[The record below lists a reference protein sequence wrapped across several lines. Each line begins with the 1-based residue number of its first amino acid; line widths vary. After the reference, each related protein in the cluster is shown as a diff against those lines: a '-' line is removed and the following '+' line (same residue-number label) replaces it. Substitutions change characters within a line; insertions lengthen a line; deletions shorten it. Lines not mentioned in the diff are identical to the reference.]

1 MNGSEFSPSPLR
13 YVTTYLHQV
22 RIPVW
27 TVTGEMRARYETADH
42 YIGELIQKCRE
53 YIRRL
58 EDLEVLDETG
68 EAYEPAEMPYP
79 FPQSFSIYQ
88 HRNQKATAKH
98 QK

>member
-1 MNGSEFSPSPLR
+1 
-13 YVTTYLHQV
+13 
-22 RIPVW
+22 
-27 TVTGEMRARYETADH
+27 MRARYETADH

-79 FPQSFSIYQ
+79 FPQSFSICQ
-88 HRNQKATAKH
+88 HGNQKATAKH

>member
-1 MNGSEFSPSPLR
+1 MEMNSAPSPLR

-27 TVTGEMRARYETADH
+27 MVTGEMREEYETADH

-53 YIRRL
+53 CIRRL

-68 EAYEPAEMPYP
+68 EEYELAEIHD
-79 FPQSFSIYQ
+79 S
-88 HRNQKATAKH
+88 
-98 QK
+98 

>member
-1 MNGSEFSPSPLR
+1 MGVYSAPSPLW

-27 TVTGEMRARYETADH
+27 MVTGEMRGNYETADH
-42 YIGELIQKCRE
+42 YIGELIHKCRE

-68 EAYEPAEMPYP
+68 EEYEPAEMPYP
-79 FPQSFSIYQ
+79 FPQSFSICQ